1 MFALVLAALLRLF
14 GSRRKAFFL
23 IRCAANTVY
32 SFRRSFQTLS
42 MCIQNYGMRFYCAV
56 HGFMQSLVDDLQ
68 GELDRPMGK
77 RAQVP
82 RDLTR
87 ISFGGIRPIM
97 MKKEDA
103 NMSARPIP
111 RLQKASQSVKTASSQ
126 TGCQG
131 GKTIEEMRN
140 SESRV
145 GVKAVR
151 LS

>member
-1 MFALVLAALLRLF
+1 
-14 GSRRKAFFL
+14 
-23 IRCAANTVY
+23 
-32 SFRRSFQTLS
+32 

-103 NMSARPIP
+103 NMSR
-111 RLQKASQSVKTASSQ
+111 KANSQ
-126 TGCQG
+126 TAESKSVGQD
-131 GKTIEEMRN
+131 
-140 SESRV
+140 SEQPNGLSR
-145 GVKAVR
+145 GQDDRGDAK
-151 LS
+151 L